1 MNPELEA
8 KLDAEIAQVR
18 KALVAARL
26 KLLSILNAIAI
37 AVGGG
42 ILALHQMY
50 PSAVADFTATMTPGQ
65 KLVAL
70 AAWSGLVQLFIH
82 RTKKAV

>member
-8 KLDAEIAQVR
+8 NLDKAIAEARSAV
-18 KALVAARL
+18 VAFRL
-26 KLLSILNAIAI
+26 RMLSVLNGIAIAI
-37 AVGGG
+37 GGG

-70 AAWSGLVQLFIH
+70 ALWSGLVQLFIH